1 MKKVID
7 LAVIAILTVIVFT
20 VEQAL
25 SFIPN
30 VQLTVVLLIIYTK
43 VVGFKKTIII
53 VLLHTVIDNL
63 YNGSINPFIVMP
75 MLIGWSLIPILLST
89 IFRKFDSPVWMML
102 FAFIF
107 GFVYGW
113 MFIPFTSYQFGIN
126 AWAYFLSD
134 LPFEAVMG
142 VSGAISVGLFYTPIM
157 TFLKEQ
163 PILQKDSYLKKR
175 YSPTTKSL

>member
-113 MFIPFTSYQFGIN
+113 MFIPFASYQFGIN

-175 YSPTTKSL
+175 YAPTTKSL